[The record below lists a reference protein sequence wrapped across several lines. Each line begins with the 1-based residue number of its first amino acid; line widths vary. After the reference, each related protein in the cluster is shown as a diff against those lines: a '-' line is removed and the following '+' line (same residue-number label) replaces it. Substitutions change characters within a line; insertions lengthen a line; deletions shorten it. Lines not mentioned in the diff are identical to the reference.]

1 MTEPTK
7 LPHTPIVVPNEQERQ
22 AQLDLM
28 KRRATLLLA
37 VAAVVFVIARWL
49 EARYGFWM
57 GALRATAEASL
68 VGGLAD
74 WFAVTALFR
83 HPMGIPIP
91 HTAIVPR
98 RKDRI
103 GRTIGQFVQKNF
115 MSRTVVEAKLRTLRV
130 GERLAEWM
138 SEPAN
143 ARLIARQ
150 TVTALSSGVQ
160 HLDDSAIEPM
170 VEKTVADRVRAFKV
184 APVLAR
190 LMEVLT
196 EGDRH
201 QELLDD
207 FIRGAARTV
216 DQNRE
221 MIRERIEKESPWW
234 LPEAVDDKIYRKV
247 LGSIERT
254 LAEIENDPDHPL
266 RKRFDRSVHEFMERL
281 DSSPEMHAKIERWK
295 EELLA
300 TETVKRF
307 SSSLWSDSKAA
318 IVRYAERPE
327 SQREGSAVERGITA
341 FASHV
346 KGDPELI
353 EKLNEAIIDIAIYMV
368 ERYQDDVGEFIAL
381 TVASW
386 DPDHTSRR
394 VELAI
399 GRDLQF
405 IRINGTLVG
414 GLAGL
419 VLYLISRLF

>member
-1 MTEPTK
+1 
-7 LPHTPIVVPNEQERQ
+7 
-22 AQLDLM
+22 M
-28 KRRATLLLA
+28 KRRATYLLA
-37 VAAVVFVIARWL
+37 GAAVVFVVARML
-49 EARYGFWM
+49 ESRFGFWM

-83 HPMGIPIP
+83 HPLGIPIP

-98 RKDRI
+98 RKDRV
-103 GRTIGQFVQKNF
+103 GRTLGMFVQRNF
-115 MSRTVVEAKLRTLRV
+115 MSRPVVEAKLRTLRV
-130 GERLAEWM
+130 GERLAEWL

-150 TVTALSSGVQ
+150 TITAVSSGVQ
-160 HLDDSAIEPM
+160 TLDDSDIDPL
-170 VEKTVADRVRAFKV
+170 VERSVASRVRAFRV

-201 QELLDD
+201 QDLFED

-221 MIRERIEKESPWW
+221 VIRERIEKESPWW
-234 LPEAVDDKIYRKV
+234 LPEAVDEKIYRKV

-254 LAEIENDPDHPL
+254 LAEIEQDPDHPL
-266 RKRFDRSVHEFMERL
+266 RKRFDRSVREFMERL
-281 DSSPEMHAKIERWK
+281 DSSPEMAAKIEHWK

-300 TETVKRF
+300 TDTMKRF
-307 SSSLWSDSKAA
+307 SSSLWTDSKAA
-318 IVRYAERPE
+318 IVRYADRADAV
-327 SQREGSAVERGITA
+327 REGSAVERGITA
-341 FASHV
+341 FAEHV
-346 KGDPELI
+346 KNDPVLL
-353 EKLNEAIIDIAIYMV
+353 EKLNEAIVDVAIYLV
-368 ERYQDDVGEFIAL
+368 ERYQDDVGEFIAV

-386 DPDHTSRR
+386 DPEHTSRR

-419 VLYLISRLF
+419 VLFLVSKLF

>member
-1 MTEPTK
+1 
-7 LPHTPIVVPNEQERQ
+7 
-22 AQLDLM
+22 M

-37 VAAVVFVIARWL
+37 GAAVVFVVARWL
-49 EARYGFWM
+49 EARYGFWV
-57 GALRATAEASL
+57 GAVRAMAEASL

-98 RKDRI
+98 RKDRV
-103 GRTIGQFVQKNF
+103 GRTLGQFVQKNF
-115 MSRTVVEAKLRTLRV
+115 MSRPVVEAKLRSLAV
-130 GERLAEWM
+130 GERLASWL

-150 TVTALSSGVQ
+150 TVGALSAGVQ
-160 HLDDSAIEPM
+160 HLDDAAIEPM
-170 VEKTVADRVRAFKV
+170 VERTVADRVRAFRV
-184 APVLAR
+184 APVVAR

-201 QELLDD
+201 QELLED

-221 MIRERIEKESPWW
+221 LIRERIEKESPWW

-254 LAEIENDPDHPL
+254 LAEIEHDPEHPL
-266 RKRFDRSVHEFMERL
+266 RKRFDRSVREFMDRL

-307 SSSLWSDSKAA
+307 SSSLWTDSKAA
-318 IVRYAERPE
+318 IVRYADRPE
-327 SQREGSAVERGITA
+327 SLREGSAAERAITA
-341 FASHV
+341 FATHV
-346 KGDPELI
+346 KNDPALV
-353 EKLNEAIIDIAIYMV
+353 EKLNEAIIDVAISV
-368 ERYQDDVGEFIAL
+368 IERYQDDVGEFIAL

-386 DPDHTSRR
+386 DPEHTSRR

-419 VLYLISRLF
+419 ALYFLSQLF

>member
-1 MTEPTK
+1 MTEPTR

-22 AQLDLM
+22 AQLDAM
-28 KRRATLLLA
+28 KLRATLLLGGA
-37 VAAVVFVIARWL
+37 GVVFIVAKYFEQRF
-49 EARYGFWM
+49 GFWM

-74 WFAVTALFR
+74 WFAVTALFK

-98 RKDRI
+98 RKDRV
-103 GRTIGQFVQKNF
+103 GRTLGQFVQKNF
-115 MSRTVVEAKLRTLRV
+115 MSRPVVEAKLRSLRV
-130 GERLAEWM
+130 GERLADWL

-150 TVTALSSGVQ
+150 TVSAVSSGVQ
-160 HLDDSAIEPM
+160 HLDDASVEPL
-170 VEKTVADRVRAFKV
+170 VDKTVSDRVRAVKV
-184 APVLAR
+184 APIVAR

-201 QELLDD
+201 QDLLED

-221 MIRERIEKESPWW
+221 MIRDRIEKESPWW

-254 LAEIENDPDHPL
+254 LAEIEKDPEHPL

-281 DSSPEMHAKIERWK
+281 DSSPEMHAKLERWK

-307 SSSLWSDSKAA
+307 SASLWADSKAA

-327 SQREGSAVERGITA
+327 SLREGSAVERGITT
-341 FASHV
+341 FATHV
-346 KGDPELI
+346 KNDPELL
-353 EKLNEAIIDIAIYMV
+353 EKLNEAILDVAIYMV

-386 DPDHTSRR
+386 DPEHTSKR

-419 VLYLISRLF
+419 LLYLIARLF

>member
-1 MTEPTK
+1 M
-7 LPHTPIVVPNEQERQ
+7 
-22 AQLDLM
+22 
-28 KRRATLLLA
+28 LLA
-37 VAAVVFVIARWL
+37 FAGVVFIVARML

-83 HPMGIPIP
+83 HPLGIPIP

-98 RKDRI
+98 RKDRV
-103 GRTIGQFVQKNF
+103 GRTLGQFVQKNF
-115 MSRTVVEAKLRTLRV
+115 MSRPVVEAKLRSLRV
-130 GERLAEWM
+130 AERLVEWL
-138 SEPAN
+138 SEPGN

-150 TVTALSSGVQ
+150 TITAVSSGVQ
-160 HLDDSAIEPM
+160 TLDDSAIEPV
-170 VEKTVADRVRAFKV
+170 VERSVTERVRAFKM
-184 APVLAR
+184 APVVAR

-196 EGDRH
+196 EDDRH
-201 QELLDD
+201 QDLLDD
-207 FIRGAARTV
+207 FIHGAARTL

-247 LGSIERT
+247 VGSIERT

-266 RKRFDRSVHEFMERL
+266 RKRFDRSVREFMEKV

-300 TETVKRF
+300 TDTVKRF
-307 SSSLWSDSKAA
+307 SSSLWTDSKAA

-327 SQREGSAVERGITA
+327 SFREGGGVERAITS
-341 FASHV
+341 FAEHV
-346 KGDPELI
+346 KSDPELM
-353 EKLNEAIIDIAIYMV
+353 EKLNEAIVDVAIYMV
-368 ERYQDDVGEFIAL
+368 ERYQDDVGEFIAV

-386 DPDHTSRR
+386 DPEHTSKR

-419 VLYLISRLF
+419 VLYLVSRLMSP

>member
-1 MTEPTK
+1 
-7 LPHTPIVVPNEQERQ
+7 
-22 AQLDLM
+22 M
-28 KRRATLLLA
+28 KHRATLLLA
-37 VAAVVFVIARWL
+37 AAGVVFLIARML

-83 HPMGIPIP
+83 HPLGIPIP

-98 RKDRI
+98 RKDRV
-103 GRTIGQFVQKNF
+103 GRTLGMFVQRNF
-115 MSRTVVEAKLRTLRV
+115 LSRPVVEAKLRTLRV
-130 GERLAEWM
+130 GERFAEWLA
-138 SEPAN
+138 EPAN

-150 TVTALSSGVQ
+150 TISAVSSGVQ
-160 HLDDSAIEPM
+160 TLDDSSIEPL
-170 VEKTVADRVRAFKV
+170 VERSVASRVRAFRV
-184 APVLAR
+184 APVLSR

-234 LPEAVDDKIYRKV
+234 LPEAVDEKIYRKV
-247 LGSIERT
+247 VGSIERT
-254 LAEIENDPDHPL
+254 LAEIEQDPEHPL
-266 RKRFDRSVHEFMERL
+266 RKRFDRSVREFMERL
-281 DSSPEMHAKIERWK
+281 DTSPEMAAKIEHWK

-300 TETVKRF
+300 TETMKRF
-307 SSSLWSDSKAA
+307 SSSVWSDSKAA
-318 IVRYAERPE
+318 LVRYAERPDAFH
-327 SQREGSAVERGITA
+327 EGSAVERAITT
-341 FASHV
+341 FATHV
-346 KGDPELI
+346 KDDPQLL
-353 EKLNEAIIDIAIYMV
+353 EKLNEAIVDVAIYVV
-368 ERYQDDVGEFIAL
+368 ERYQDDVGDFIAV

-386 DPDHTSRR
+386 DPEHTSRR

-419 VLYLISRLF
+419 VLYFVSRLF

>member
-1 MTEPTK
+1 MTEPTEI
-7 LPHTPIVVPNEQERQ
+7 PHTPIVVPNEQERQ
-22 AQLDLM
+22 AQLDAM
-28 KRRATLLLA
+28 KLRATLLLGGA
-37 VAAVVFVIARWL
+37 GVVFVVAKYFEPRL
-49 EARYGFWM
+49 GFWM

-98 RKDRI
+98 RKDRV
-103 GRTIGQFVQKNF
+103 GRTLGQFVQKNF
-115 MSRTVVEAKLRTLRV
+115 MSRPVVEAKLRSLRV
-130 GERLAEWM
+130 GERLAEWL

-150 TVTALSSGVQ
+150 TVNAVSAGVQ

-170 VEKTVADRVRAFKV
+170 MEKTVADRVRAFKV
-184 APVLAR
+184 APVIAR

-234 LPEAVDDKIYRKV
+234 LPEAVDEKIYRKV

-254 LAEIENDPDHPL
+254 LAEIENDPEHPL
-266 RKRFDRSVHEFMERL
+266 RKRFDRSVREFMERL
-281 DSSPEMHAKIERWK
+281 DSSPEMHAKIEHWK

-300 TETVKRF
+300 TETMKRF
-307 SSSLWSDSKAA
+307 SSSLWTDSKSA

-327 SQREGSAVERGITA
+327 SLREGSAVERGITA
-341 FASHV
+341 FAMHV
-346 KGDPELI
+346 KNDPDLL
-353 EKLNEAIIDIAIYMV
+353 EKLNESIIDVAMYIV
-368 ERYQDDVGEFIAL
+368 ERYQDDVGEFIAM

-386 DPDHTSRR
+386 DPEHTSKR

-419 VLYLISRLF
+419 VLYLVSRLF

>member
-1 MTEPTK
+1 
-7 LPHTPIVVPNEQERQ
+7 
-22 AQLDLM
+22 M
-28 KRRATLLLA
+28 KRRATWLLA
-37 VAAVVFVIARWL
+37 GAAVVFVIARML

-83 HPMGIPIP
+83 HPLGIPIP

-98 RKDRI
+98 RKDRV
-103 GRTIGQFVQKNF
+103 GRTLGMFVQRNF
-115 MSRTVVEAKLRTLRV
+115 MSRPVVEAKLRTLRV
-130 GERLAEWM
+130 GERLAEWL

-150 TVTALSSGVQ
+150 TITAVSSGVQ
-160 HLDDSAIEPM
+160 TLDDSDIEPL
-170 VEKTVADRVRAFKV
+170 VERSVASRVRAFRV

-201 QELLDD
+201 QDLFED

-254 LAEIENDPDHPL
+254 LAEIEQDPDHPL
-266 RKRFDRSVHEFMERL
+266 RKRFDRSVREFMERL
-281 DSSPEMHAKIERWK
+281 DSSPEMAAKIEHWK

-300 TETVKRF
+300 TDTMKRF
-307 SSSLWSDSKAA
+307 SSSLWTDSKAA
-318 IVRYAERPE
+318 IVRYADRADAV
-327 SQREGSAVERGITA
+327 REGSAVERGITA
-341 FASHV
+341 FAEHV
-346 KGDPELI
+346 KSDPVLL
-353 EKLNEAIIDIAIYMV
+353 EKLNEAIVDVAIYLV
-368 ERYQDDVGEFIAL
+368 ERYQDDVGEFIAV

-386 DPDHTSRR
+386 DPEHTSKR

-419 VLYLISRLF
+419 VLFLVSRLF

>member
-1 MTEPTK
+1 MTDPIK
-7 LPHTPIVVPNEQERQ
+7 LPPTTIVVPNEQERQ
-22 AQLDLM
+22 RQLDQM
-28 KRRATLLLA
+28 KLRATLLLGGA
-37 VAAVVFVIARWL
+37 GVVFVIARFL
-49 EARYGFWM
+49 EPKYGFWM

-98 RKDRI
+98 RKDRV
-103 GRTIGQFVQKNF
+103 GRTLGQFVQKNF
-115 MSRTVVEAKLRTLRV
+115 MSRAVVEAKLRSLRV
-130 GERLAEWM
+130 GERLAEWLA
-138 SEPAN
+138 EPAN

-150 TVTALSSGVQ
+150 TIHALSSGVQ
-160 HLDDSAIEPM
+160 TLDDAAIEPM
-170 VEKTVADRVRAFKV
+170 VERTVADRVRAFKV
-184 APVLAR
+184 APVVAR

-266 RKRFDRSVHEFMERL
+266 RKRFDRSVREFMDRL
-281 DSSPEMHAKIERWK
+281 DSSPEMAAKIEKWK

-307 SSSLWSDSKAA
+307 SSSLWSDSKAS

-327 SQREGSAVERGITA
+327 SLREGSAAERAITS
-341 FASHV
+341 FATHV
-346 KGDPELI
+346 NNDPELL
-353 EKLNEAIIDIAIYMV
+353 EKLNEAIVDVAIYVV
-368 ERYQDDVGEFIAL
+368 ERYQDDVGEFIAM

-419 VLYLISRLF
+419 VLYFISRFF

>member
-1 MTEPTK
+1 
-7 LPHTPIVVPNEQERQ
+7 
-22 AQLDLM
+22 M
-28 KRRATLLLA
+28 KRRATWLLA
-37 VAAVVFVIARWL
+37 GAGGVFVLARYY

-74 WFAVTALFR
+74 WFAVTALFKR
-83 HPMGIPIP
+83 PLGLPIP
-91 HTAIVPR
+91 HTAIIPR
-98 RKDRI
+98 RKDRV
-103 GRTIGQFVQKNF
+103 GRTLGQFVQKNF
-115 MSRTVVEAKLRTLRV
+115 MSRHVVDAKLRSLRV
-130 GERLAEWM
+130 GERLVDWLAD
-138 SEPAN
+138 PAN

-150 TVTALSSGVQ
+150 TITAVSSGVQ
-160 HLDDSAIEPM
+160 NLDDSAIEPV
-170 VEKTVADRVRAFKV
+170 VERNVAERVRAFKV
-184 APVLAR
+184 APVVAR

-201 QELLDD
+201 QDLLDD

-247 LGSIERT
+247 VGSIERT
-254 LAEIENDPDHPL
+254 LAEIEHDPDHPL
-266 RKRFDRSVHEFMERL
+266 RKRFDRSVREFMERL
-281 DSSPEMHAKIERWK
+281 DSSPEMHAKIEKWK

-300 TETVKRF
+300 TDTVKRF
-307 SSSLWSDSKAA
+307 SASIWSDSKAA

-327 SQREGSAVERGITA
+327 SFREGGGVERAITS
-341 FASHV
+341 FAEHL
-346 KGDPELI
+346 KNDPELM
-353 EKLNEAIIDIAIYMV
+353 EKLNHAIADVAIFFI
-368 ERYQDDVGEFIAL
+368 ERYQDDVGEFIAT

-386 DPDHTSRR
+386 DPEHTSKR

-419 VLYLISRLF
+419 VLYMVSRLF

>member
-1 MTEPTK
+1 
-7 LPHTPIVVPNEQERQ
+7 
-22 AQLDLM
+22 M

-37 VAAVVFVIARWL
+37 AAAVVFLIARYL
-49 EARYGFWM
+49 ESLYGFWW

-83 HPMGIPIP
+83 HPLGIPIP
-91 HTAIVPR
+91 HTAIIPR
-98 RKDRI
+98 RKDRV
-103 GRTIGQFVQKNF
+103 GRTLGMFVQKNF
-115 MSRTVVEAKLRTLRV
+115 LSRPVVEAKLRALRV
-130 GERLAEWM
+130 GERLADWL
-138 SEPAN
+138 SAPAN

-150 TVTALSSGVQ
+150 TLNAVASGVQ
-160 HLDDSAIEPM
+160 TLDDSAVEPL
-170 VEKTVADRVRAFKV
+170 VERSVASRVRAFKV
-184 APVLAR
+184 APVLSR

-234 LPEAVDDKIYRKV
+234 LPDAVDDKIFRKV
-247 LGSIERT
+247 IGSIERT
-254 LAEIENDPDHPL
+254 LAEIEQDPEHPL
-266 RKRFDRSVHEFMERL
+266 RKRFDRSVREFMGRL
-281 DSSPEMHAKIERWK
+281 DSSPEMAAKIEHWK

-300 TETVKRF
+300 TETMKRF
-307 SSSLWSDSKAA
+307 SSSLWSDSKAS

-327 SQREGSAVERGITA
+327 SIREGSAVERAITS
-341 FASHV
+341 FATMV
-346 KGDPELI
+346 KDDPELQ
-353 EKLNEAIIDIAIYMV
+353 ERLNEAIVDVAIYLV
-368 ERYQDDVGEFIAL
+368 ERYQDDVGEFIGV

-386 DPDHTSRR
+386 DPDHTSKRI
-394 VELAI
+394 ELAI

-419 VLYLISRLF
+419 VLYFVSRLF

>member
-1 MTEPTK
+1 
-7 LPHTPIVVPNEQERQ
+7 
-22 AQLDLM
+22 M
-28 KRRATLLLA
+28 KRRATFLLGGA
-37 VAAVVFVIARWL
+37 GIVFVIARFF

-74 WFAVTALFR
+74 WFAVTAIFR
-83 HPMGIPIP
+83 HPLGIPIP
-91 HTAIVPR
+91 HTAIVPK
-98 RKDRI
+98 RKDRV
-103 GRTIGQFVQKNF
+103 GRVLGMFVQRNF
-115 MSRTVVEAKLRTLRV
+115 LSRTVIESRLRALRV
-130 GERLAEWM
+130 GERLATWL
-138 SEPAN
+138 SEPEH
-143 ARLIARQ
+143 ARLIARH
-150 TVTALSSGVQ
+150 TIHAVSSGVQ
-160 HLDDSAIEPM
+160 ALDDTHIEPL
-170 VEKTVADRVRAFKV
+170 VERSVASRVRAFKV
-184 APVLAR
+184 APVVAR

-216 DQNRE
+216 DENRE

-234 LPEAVDDKIYRKV
+234 LPEAVDEKIYKKV

-266 RKRFDRSVHEFMERL
+266 RKRFDRSVREFMDRL
-281 DSSPEMHAKIERWK
+281 DNSPEMTAKIERWK

-327 SQREGSAVERGITA
+327 SLREGSAAERGITA
-341 FASHV
+341 FATHL
-346 KGDPELI
+346 KDDPELL
-353 EKLNEAIIDIAIYMV
+353 ERLNEAIVDVAVFVV
-368 ERYQDDVGEFIAL
+368 ERYQDEVGDFIAT
-381 TVASW
+381 TVAAW
-386 DPDHTSRR
+386 DPEMTSRR

-419 VLYLISRLF
+419 VLYLISALLR

>member
-1 MTEPTK
+1 MTAS
-7 LPHTPIVVPNEQERQ
+7 TPIVVPNEAERQ
-22 AQLDLM
+22 AQLDGM

-37 VAAVVFVIARWL
+37 GAAVVFVIARWL
-49 EARYGFWM
+49 ESRYGFWV
-57 GALRATAEASL
+57 GAVRAMAEASL

-98 RKDRI
+98 RKDRV
-103 GRTIGQFVQKNF
+103 GRTLGQFVQKNF
-115 MSRTVVEAKLRTLRV
+115 MSRAVVEAKLRSLHV
-130 GERLAEWM
+130 GERLAGWL

-143 ARLIARQ
+143 ARMIARQ
-150 TVTALSSGVQ
+150 TVGALSAGVQ
-160 HLDDSAIEPM
+160 HLDDAAIKPM
-170 VEKTVADRVRAFKV
+170 VERTVAERVRAFRV
-184 APVLAR
+184 APVVAR

-221 MIRERIEKESPWW
+221 LIRERIEKESPWW
-234 LPEAVDDKIYRKV
+234 LPEALDDKIYRKV

-254 LAEIENDPDHPL
+254 LAEIEHDPEHPL
-266 RKRFDRSVHEFMERL
+266 RKRFDRSVREFMERL

-307 SSSLWSDSKAA
+307 SSSLWTDSKAA
-318 IVRYAERPE
+318 IVRYADRPE
-327 SQREGSAVERGITA
+327 SLREGSAAERAITA
-341 FASHV
+341 FATHV
-346 KGDPELI
+346 KNDPALV
-353 EKLNEAIIDIAIYMV
+353 EKLNEAVIDVAISV
-368 ERYQDDVGEFIAL
+368 IERYQDDVGEFIAV

-386 DPDHTSRR
+386 DPDHTSKR

-419 VLYLISRLF
+419 MLYFLSQLF

>member
-22 AQLDLM
+22 AQLDTM
-28 KRRATLLLA
+28 KRRATWLLA
-37 VAAVVFVIARWL
+37 AAGAIFVV
-49 EARYGFWM
+49 ARYFESRFGFWM

-98 RKDRI
+98 RKDRV
-103 GRTIGQFVQKNF
+103 GRTLGHFVQKNF
-115 MSRTVVEAKLRTLRV
+115 MSRAVVEAKLRSLNI
-130 GERLAEWM
+130 GERFAEWL

-150 TVTALSSGVQ
+150 TITAVSTGVQ
-160 HLDDSAIEPM
+160 HLDDAAVEPM
-170 VEKTVADRVRAFKV
+170 VERTVAERVRAFKV
-184 APVLAR
+184 APVVSR

-201 QELLDD
+201 QDLLED

-254 LAEIENDPDHPL
+254 LAEIEKDPDHPL
-266 RKRFDRSVHEFMERL
+266 RKRFDRSVREFMDKL
-281 DSSPEMHAKIERWK
+281 DSSPEMHARIEKWK

-318 IVRYAERPE
+318 VIRYADRPE
-327 SQREGSAVERGITA
+327 AFREGSAVERGITT
-341 FASHV
+341 FAAHV
-346 KGDPELI
+346 RNDPELV
-353 EKLNEAIIDIAIYMV
+353 EKLNEAIVDVAIYV
-368 ERYQDDVGEFIAL
+368 IDRYQDDVGEFIAL

-386 DPDHTSRR
+386 DPEHTSKR

-419 VLYLISRLF
+419 VLYLVSRFF